1 MSYKDPA
8 RMAEYMR
15 QWRAAKSGKVSVN
28 PNVNRKPVNPNR
40 KISQVSGS
48 YENGYWVRIC
58 PACNHQ
64 NRMDPKRSYR
74 PADRCEHFRRLLK
87 PGTASEF
94 IFSRG
99 LKSDFVNQ
107 ANLPKVTG
115 TSGLSNFGILYR
127 KGKDDFTLVYLVGD
141 KIRPLRSLKTGLEN
155 GVPELA
161 GLKIIREKM
170 QLAGDGSE

>member
-48 YENGYWVRIC
+48 YENGYWVGIC
-58 PACNHQ
+58 LACNHQ

-99 LKSDFVNQ
+99 LKSDSVNQ